1 MGFRRTFP
9 RPTTGSSPLSLGRLV
24 LESIQI
30 SQGRALV
37 LFTSYS
43 MLRRIHQELAP
54 ALESAG
60 IRALMQGEGPRHR
73 LTEIFKQDKTSVL
86 FATDSF
92 WEGVDVAGEALEN
105 VILTKLPFSVPK
117 EPVIEARIEAIEQA
131 GGNPFLEYSVPQ
143 AVIKFKQGFGRLIRS
158 KSDRGSIM
166 IFDRRVV
173 DKTYG
178 KIFLRSLPECRLAQG
193 KRERSLRK

>member
-1 MGFRRTFP
+1 M
-9 RPTTGSSPLSLGRLV
+9 

-43 MLRRIHQELAP
+43 LLRRIHQELAP

-73 LTEIFKQDKTSVL
+73 LTEVFKQDKTSVL

-117 EPVIEARIEAIEQA
+117 SRWLRRALKPLSKLEAILSSSTA
-131 GGNPFLEYSVPQ
+131 S
-143 AVIKFKQGFGRLIRS
+143 
-158 KSDRGSIM
+158 
-166 IFDRRVV
+166 RR
-173 DKTYG
+173 
-178 KIFLRSLPECRLAQG
+178 P
-193 KRERSLRK
+193 

>member
-1 MGFRRTFP
+1 
-9 RPTTGSSPLSLGRLV
+9 
-24 LESIQI
+24 
-30 SQGRALV
+30 
-37 LFTSYS
+37 
-43 MLRRIHQELAP
+43 
-54 ALESAG
+54 
-60 IRALMQGEGPRHR
+60 MQGEGPRHR
-73 LTEIFKQDKTSVL
+73 LTEVFKQDKTSVL

-193 KRERSLRK
+193 KREHVFKEVKQIFRGDQPTRKRREIVTGGSRSQSGDDGDASVQVP